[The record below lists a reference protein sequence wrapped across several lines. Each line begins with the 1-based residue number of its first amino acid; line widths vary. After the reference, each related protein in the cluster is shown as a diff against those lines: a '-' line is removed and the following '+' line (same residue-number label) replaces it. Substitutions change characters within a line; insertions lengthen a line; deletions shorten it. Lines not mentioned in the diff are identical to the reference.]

1 MDPRVALTDSK
12 NFNSP
17 SSWRN
22 TVKLK
27 GRDLSVAGSIFF
39 FFRIDVMSL
48 SFIIVAITH
57 AITREEI
64 KNTILV
70 FRDRC
75 DVAPKELIVFYD
87 AFKGKD

>member
-1 MDPRVALTDSK
+1 
-12 NFNSP
+12 
-17 SSWRN
+17 
-22 TVKLK
+22 
-27 GRDLSVAGSIFF
+27 
-39 FFRIDVMSL
+39 MSL